1 MDKVVKKLT
10 PVRKET
16 LLRLPEYLLFFRK
29 LHKQGEETVSAVDLC
44 THFGITA
51 VQLKKDFSSIGSKCK
66 PDIPLVISDCISA
79 ITDFLDYDNT
89 KDAVL
94 IGAGQLGRTL
104 MGYSGFAGYGLN
116 IVAAFDVDFNVVG
129 ASISGRQVLSVEK
142 LKTICERL
150 NIHIGII
157 TVPARS
163 AQHVCNLLVKCGVL
177 AIWNFA
183 PVRLEV
189 PDGIIVQNENM
200 AASLAVLSN
209 KLSASM
215 YDKQKGKKLIQ
226 G

>member
-1 MDKVVKKLT
+1 MAEATKKII
-10 PVRKET
+10 PVRKEA
-16 LLRLPEYLLFFRK
+16 LLRLPEYLLFFRD
-29 LHKQGEETVSAVDLC
+29 LEKQGKETVLADDIC
-44 THFGITA
+44 THFGIST

-66 PDIPLVISDCISA
+66 PEVPLVLSYCISV

-104 MGYSGFAGYGLN
+104 MGYSGFDGYGLN
-116 IVAAFDVDFNVVG
+116 IVAAFDIDFNVVG
-129 ASISGRQVLSVEK
+129 TSISGKQIFSVEK

-157 TVPARS
+157 TVPARN
-163 AQHVCNLLVKCGVL
+163 AQHVCDLLIKCGVL

-183 PVRLEV
+183 PVRLVV

-209 KLSASM
+209 KLSASI
-215 YDKQKGKKLIQ
+215 YEKQKTQ
-226 G
+226 N